1 MRKNKNSQFINL
13 KSLFSGRK
21 AIELAYIDKQN
32 VFSTTVVAALILAIN
47 VFWLIS
53 WMIGVS
59 LPSFNHLLG
68 QAGILFSTVSVLV
81 ILILLLKRTDLG
93 GKTLN
98 AILVFLHFSINIT
111 VVLLALGRCLSITR
125 DGNVSSYNGI
135 TLSTYYVVIC
145 AFLPFY
151 RKRESIICMAFM
163 LISGLLPPFVLKD
176 SGPYILAGNI
186 IIRISSIAAY
196 FAFRMITIRS
206 AELLS
211 ELVDTSYRDVHSGF
225 LNARALLEYIST
237 YGQQEQKAEFLGVM
251 VYDID
256 DFKRFNDEY
265 SHVRGDLV
273 LKQVS
278 ETVNEMLSADDAKI
292 FRYNGDEFVAIVENI
307 SEEELLKKAIRLK
320 DLIEKLHIERHDG
333 ALRDCIT
340 ITVGCTFASGNEF
353 IERDILS
360 EAETQLFIGKKGV
373 KNCVI
378 FKGRIFVAEG
388 EVSMEQQPTHYTE
401 RVALAICEA
410 MRNKEIKAYYQ
421 PLYETVSH
429 KLVGAEALSRWEKNT
444 GEIITPSAY
453 IPELEKNSSI
463 LALDWYMYE
472 EVCKMLNRQREMN
485 IPQVRISV
493 NFSRMH
499 MLYERN
505 IDRKLVEIA
514 DSYGIPHNLI
524 EIEITESAYIHLPN
538 IVDPLIKAIRAE
550 GFLVAVDDFGSGASS
565 LEFIKNVDVDTL
577 KIDRSLISSNYLDE
591 KERVLLES
599 VVFIA
604 HRLQLNSVAEGVET
618 MEQMGFLKT
627 LGVNQIQGFIFSKP
641 QAEAEF
647 LDTCRKEAD
656 NIADVGLLRYSAQSS
671 TVQMLMDT
679 IFKEY
684 PVVVISNL
692 SRNSYYTMSYESME
706 DFSFASAGSLTELF
720 EDISKTMSEAD
731 AADFRERF
739 AIEAQIAN
747 HENGMERFY
756 YTGIITAK
764 DGRKHTMETTSYFIK
779 ETDSEDLL
787 VITLCAEK
795 K

>member
-1 MRKNKNSQFINL
+1 MRKNKNSQFISL
-13 KSLFSGRK
+13 RSLFSGRR
-21 AIELAYIDKQN
+21 AIELGYIDRQN
-32 VFSTTVVAALILAIN
+32 HFSATVVSALILTIN
-47 VFWLIS
+47 LFWIIS
-53 WMIGVS
+53 WLFGTNID
-59 LPSFNHLLG
+59 SFRHVTG
-68 QAGILFSTVSVLV
+68 QTGILLSTLTSFV
-81 ILILLLKRTDLG
+81 ILILLAKNKELS
-93 GKTLN
+93 GKALN
-98 AILVFLHFSINIT
+98 AILLILHFSINIS
-111 VVLLALGRCLSITR
+111 VVLLAIGRCTSIAQS
-125 DGNVSSYNGI
+125 GNASSYNGI

-151 RKRESIICMAFM
+151 RKRESIICMAF
-163 LISGLLPPFVLKD
+163 LFLSGLLPAFILKD
-176 SGPYILAGNI
+176 SSAYILAGNV
-186 IIRISSIAAY
+186 IIRLSSVAAY
-196 FAFRMITIRS
+196 VAFRMITLKS
-206 AELLS
+206 AGLLS
-211 ELVDTSYRDVHSGF
+211 ELVETSYRDIQSGF
-225 LNARALLEYIST
+225 LNARALLEYIDT
-237 YGQQEQKAEFLGVM
+237 YGQQNQKAETLGVL

-256 DFKRFNDEY
+256 DFKKFNDEY

-273 LKQVS
+273 LRQVS
-278 ETVNEMLSADDAKI
+278 ETVNEMLSTDDAKI
-292 FRYNGDEFVAIVENI
+292 FRYNGDEFVAILENI

-320 DLIEKLHIERHDG
+320 DLVEKLHIERNDG

-340 ITVGCTFASGNEF
+340 LTVGCTFATGNEF
-353 IERDILS
+353 MERDILS
-360 EAETQLFIGKKGV
+360 EAETQLFIGKKGA
-373 KNCVI
+373 KNCVVS
-378 FKGRIFVAEG
+378 KGRIFVAEG
-388 EVSMEQQPTHYTE
+388 EISTEQQPTHYTE
-401 RVALAICEA
+401 RVAQAIGEA

-429 KLVGAEALSRWEKNT
+429 KLVGAEALSRWEKST
-444 GEIITPSAY
+444 DEVITPSAY
-453 IPELEKNSSI
+453 IPELEKNNSI

-472 EVCKMLNRQREMN
+472 EVCRMLNRQREMN
-485 IPQVRISV
+485 VPQVRISV

-499 MLYERN
+499 VLYERN
-505 IDRKLVEIA
+505 IARKLCEIA

-538 IVDPLIKAIRAE
+538 IIDPFIKAIRTE

-565 LEFIKNVDVDTL
+565 LEFIKSVDVDTL

-627 LGVNQIQGFIFSKP
+627 LGVNQIQGFIFSGP
-641 QAEAEF
+641 LTESDFIE
-647 LDTCRKEAD
+647 TCRKESG
-656 NIADVGLLRYSAQSS
+656 NIADVGLLRNNAQSS
-671 TVQMLMDT
+671 TDQMLMDT

-706 DFSFASAGSLTELF
+706 DFSFANAGSLTELF
-720 EDISKTMSEAD
+720 DDISRTMSESD

-739 AIEAQIAN
+739 ALEKQIEN
-747 HENGMERFY
+747 HKNGMERFH
-756 YTGIITAK
+756 YTGVIASK
-764 DGRKHTMETTSYFIK
+764 DGNKHTMETTSYFIK

-787 VITLCAEK
+787 VITLCSEK